1 MSTDRWG
8 NPVSHPAPDAVAALD
23 SAIAMLNAFR
33 ETPVDT
39 IDVALEA
46 HPDFALG
53 HAFKAA
59 LFATAMDR
67 TFETILNRH
76 LSAAEALAATCND
89 RERMHIHAVRLW
101 ADGAFDQATETWG
114 RISTLWPRDILAIQL
129 AQQGDFFLGY
139 SLMLRDR
146 IARVLPH
153 WNEATPG
160 YGFLLGMHAFGLE
173 EAGEYARAEDT
184 GRRAVSLN
192 GQDVWAV
199 HAVAHVLE
207 MQARADEGVAWLE
220 QTAPDWEPDSLFS
233 YHNWWHQSLFQL
245 DCNNPAAA
253 IKLFDTKISGGE
265 FGQALEL
272 CDGSAILWRLTALGH
287 DVGDRWTG
295 IAEKWTPR
303 AGHGVYAFNDMHAA
317 MAFAATG
324 QGTQLERLLSAA
336 ESAAAGNGTNAMMS
350 REVGLPAIRAI
361 DAFGRGDYAAS
372 VDMLLPV
379 LPRANRFGG
388 SHAQRDILSWT
399 ATEAAIRA
407 GDRAAAEAI
416 TAERLSWK
424 PHSPVNLAWA
434 ARASAL
440 AA

>member
-39 IDVALEA
+39 IDAALEA

-67 TFETILNRH
+67 TFATIMLRH
-76 LSAAEALAATCND
+76 LEAAEALAPTCND
-89 RERMHIHAVRLW
+89 RERMHIRAVRLW
-101 ADGAFDQATETWG
+101 ADGSFDLATEAWG
-114 RISTLWPRDILAIQL
+114 RIAAIWPRDILAIQL
-129 AQQGDFFLGY
+129 AQQGDFFLGH

-153 WNEATPG
+153 WNESTPG
-160 YGFLLGMHAFGLE
+160 YGFVLGMHAFGLE
-173 EAGEYARAEDT
+173 EAGEYARAEEE
-184 GRRAVSLN
+184 GRKAVSLN

-199 HAVAHVLE
+199 HAVAHVME
-207 MQARADEGVAWLE
+207 MQGRAGEGAAWLDD
-220 QTAPDWEPDSLFS
+220 TGPSWEPDSLFS
-233 YHNWWHQSLFQL
+233 YHNWWHKALFQL
-245 DCNNPAAA
+245 DQADPAAA
-253 IKLFDTKISGGE
+253 TALFDDKISAGG
-265 FGQALEL
+265 FSQALEL
-272 CDGSAILWRLTALGH
+272 CDGSAILWRLTVLGH
-287 DVGDRWTG
+287 DVGDRWAG
-295 IAEKWTPR
+295 IADKWQAR
-303 AGHGVYAFNDMHAA
+303 ADHAIYAFNDMHAA

-324 QGTQLERLLSAA
+324 QGDQMERLLTAA
-336 ESAAAGNGTNAMMS
+336 ERAAAGQGTNAMMS
-350 REVGLPAIRAI
+350 REVGLPVIRGMA
-361 DAFGRGDYAAS
+361 AFGYGDYAAA
-372 VDMLLPV
+372 VDHLLPAM
-379 LPRANRFGG
+379 PRANRFGG

-407 GDRAAAEAI
+407 GDRAAAQAI
-416 TAERLSWK
+416 AAERLSWK
-424 PHSPVNLAWA
+424 PQSPVNLSWA
-434 ARASAL
+434 ARADAI